1 MDEMHFLRHVNDI
14 RDLNEIETILDRL
27 SVQWDNWFDDYQY
40 DTNDEM
46 IEELKK
52 DEDFVI
58 FNIKDFMDDLK
69 PLMIL
74 IDKLEEKI
82 KIKENDTCA
91 DRRRCFLLYLLFFL
105 FFSILNIQNETKSQG
120 FSGCRAL
127 ALPLGEPHPFRV
139 SLNGMGCITYGKPG
153 KMCIYIPTHMK
164 ER

>member
-27 SVQWDNWFDDYQY
+27 SIQWDNGFDDYQY

-46 IEELKK
+46 IEALKK

-74 IDKLEEKI
+74 IDKLEDECDRDEDEDNYEEYKAYI
-82 KIKENDTCA
+82 CDNKLKERGD
-91 DRRRCFLLYLLFFL
+91 
-105 FFSILNIQNETKSQG
+105 
-120 FSGCRAL
+120 SGCRAL

>member
-74 IDKLEEKI
+74 VDKLEDES
-82 KIKENDTCA
+82 
-91 DRRRCFLLYLLFFL
+91 DR
-105 FFSILNIQNETKSQG
+105 NEDEDNYEEYK
-120 FSGCRAL
+120 A
-127 ALPLGEPHPFRV
+127 
-139 SLNGMGCITYGKPG
+139 
-153 KMCIYIPTHMK
+153 YI
-164 ER
+164 RGD